1 MGAAEL
7 CQLARSQA
15 EPNHTGA
22 RPTVDPRPRRPGQ
35 HLPSTPPHIRSAV
48 GAYAP
53 SSLLNTQSVI
63 PVGKV
68 GCRWPGGPLDGA
80 AEVEEREMK
89 LLDQVRTELRRLHY
103 AYQTE
108 KAYCRWIVHFIRFHD
123 YTHPQQMGEEAVLEF
138 LNHLAGHLH
147 VAASTQNQ
155 ALNALNFLYGK
166 ILRSK
171 LGDLDGRLVR
181 ARRPQSLPVVLSR
194 SEIASLFEKL
204 RPPYLLMAQ
213 LLYGAGLRRNECLAL
228 RVKDVEF
235 DTRALVIREPK
246 GGRDRRTVLPDAG
259 ADALRRQIDRALTL
273 MEKDRRTGNG
283 GASLPSALERKYPSA
298 RFTPTWQ
305 YVFPAQDISVQPRT
319 GLRRRH
325 HAYPQTLQR
334 AIQ

>member
-1 MGAAEL
+1 
-7 CQLARSQA
+7 
-15 EPNHTGA
+15 
-22 RPTVDPRPRRPGQ
+22 
-35 HLPSTPPHIRSAV
+35 
-48 GAYAP
+48 
-53 SSLLNTQSVI
+53 
-63 PVGKV
+63 
-68 GCRWPGGPLDGA
+68 
-80 AEVEEREMK
+80 MK

-123 YTHPQQMGEEAVLEF
+123 YTQPQEMGEEAVLEF

-204 RPPYLLMAQ
+204 RPPY
-213 LLYGAGLRRNECLAL
+213 
-228 RVKDVEF
+228 
-235 DTRALVIREPK
+235 
-246 GGRDRRTVLPDAG
+246 
-259 ADALRRQIDRALTL
+259 
-273 MEKDRRTGNG
+273 
-283 GASLPSALERKYPSA
+283 PSALERKYPSA
-298 RFTPTWQ
+298 RFTPTWH

-334 AIQ
+334 AIHEAARTAQIRKRVGCHTLRHSFATHMLEYGWDVRTIQKLLGHKSLRTTMIYTHLVSAAPFGAISPLDAPSEPLSRRPNFWPELAIPST